1 MWEVLVARGRQAERA
16 DLVHDALE
24 GRDIADPRVLAAMND
39 VPREQF
45 VPIEFAEYAYQ
56 DRALPIGGG
65 QTISQPYMVALMA
78 QALEL
83 EPEHRVLEIGT
94 GSGYGAAV
102 LSRIAAEVYTV
113 ERIAELASLA
123 HSRLH
128 DLGYDNVV
136 VRHADG
142 ADGWAAHA
150 PYDGV
155 VVTATAHDI
164 PESFREQLAIGGRL
178 VVPVA
183 DESGGQQLLK
193 VTKVHPDDFHRTTL
207 GPVRFVPLRFG
218 RAGDPSL

>member
-1 MWEVLVARGRQAERA
+1 
-16 DLVHDALE
+16 
-24 GRDIADPRVLAAMND
+24 VLAAMND
-39 VPREQF
+39 ITRKLF
-45 VPIEFAEYAYQ
+45 VPAECTEYEYQ
-56 DRALPIGGG
+56 DRALPIGSR
-65 QTISQPYMVALMA
+65 QTISQPYIVALMA

-113 ERIAELASLA
+113 ERLAELAALA
-123 HSRLH
+123 HGRLV

-142 ADGWAAHA
+142 TDGWAAHA
-150 PYDGV
+150 PYDGI
-155 VVTATAHDI
+155 VVTATAQDI
-164 PESFREQLAIGGRL
+164 PASFCEQLAIGGRL

-183 DESGGQQLLK
+183 DESGGQQLPK
-193 VTKVHPDDFHRTTL
+193 VTRVHPDDFHRTTL
-207 GPVRFVPLRFG
+207 GPVRFVPLRPG

>member
-1 MWEVLVARGRQAERA
+1 MALGRQAERA
-16 DLVHDALE
+16 VLVHDALE

-39 VPREQF
+39 VPRELF
-45 VPIEFAEYAYQ
+45 VPAEFTEYAYQ
-56 DRALPIGGG
+56 DRALPIGSG
-65 QTISQPYMVALMA
+65 QTISQPYIVALMA

-113 ERIAELASLA
+113 ERLAELAALA
-123 HSRLH
+123 HGRLV

-142 ADGWAAHA
+142 TDGWAAHA
-150 PYDGV
+150 PYDGI
-155 VVTATAHDI
+155 VVTATAQDI
-164 PESFREQLAIGGRL
+164 PASFCEQLAIGGRL

-193 VTKVHPDDFHRTTL
+193 VTRVHPDDFHRTTL
-207 GPVRFVPLRFG
+207 GPVRFVPLRPG

>member
-1 MWEVLVARGRQAERA
+1 VAHGRQAERA
-16 DLVHDALE
+16 VLVHDALE

-45 VPIEFAEYAYQ
+45 VPTEFAEYAYQ
-56 DRALPIGGG
+56 DRALPIGSG
-65 QTISQPYMVALMA
+65 QTISQPYIVALML

-113 ERIAELASLA
+113 ERLAELASPAHGRLA
-123 HSRLH
+123 

-142 ADGWAAHA
+142 TAGWAAHA
-150 PYDGV
+150 PYDGI
-155 VVTATAHDI
+155 VVTATVQDI
-164 PESFREQLAIGGRL
+164 PDSFCEQLAIGGHL
-178 VVPVA
+178 IVPLA
-183 DESGGQQLLK
+183 DDRGAQELLK
-193 VTKVHPDDFHRTTL
+193 LTKLHAEDFLRTTL
-207 GPVRFVPLRFG
+207 GPVRFVPLRSG

>member
-1 MWEVLVARGRQAERA
+1 VALGRQAERA
-16 DLVHDALE
+16 VLVHDALE

-39 VPREQF
+39 VPRELF
-45 VPIEFAEYAYQ
+45 VPAEFTEYAYQ
-56 DRALPIGGG
+56 DRALPIGSG
-65 QTISQPYMVALMA
+65 QTISQPYIVALMA

-113 ERIAELASLA
+113 ERLAELAALA
-123 HSRLH
+123 HGRLV

-142 ADGWAAHA
+142 TDGWAAHA
-150 PYDGV
+150 PYDGI
-155 VVTATAHDI
+155 VVTATAQDI
-164 PESFREQLAIGGRL
+164 PASFCEQLAIGGRL

-193 VTKVHPDDFHRTTL
+193 VTRVHPDDFHRTTL
-207 GPVRFVPLRFG
+207 GPVRFVPLRPG